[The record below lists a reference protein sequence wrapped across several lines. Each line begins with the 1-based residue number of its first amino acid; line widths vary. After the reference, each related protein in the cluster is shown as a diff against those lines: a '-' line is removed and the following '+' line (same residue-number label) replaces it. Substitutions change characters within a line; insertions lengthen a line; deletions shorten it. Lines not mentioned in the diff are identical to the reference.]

1 MELYIPACIPADLKN
16 CTHESPRALSHNET
30 HAAMCCR
37 KPRHLQKH
45 HSPSE
50 IVHPTRRFLSLPS
63 ASKLYLKKLQIFLLH
78 LTHMIHHEFYGI
90 PLYLYLLL
98 PRNFFFT
105 DPAKEI
111 QSLLDHRGWSPSHPW
126 SGTDEAHQAPA
137 RLPPPSKDLYG
148 LSPRCDR
155 KTKACSG
162 LSKGCECT
170 STKSVTYHMPLLS
183 LLCTSNLA
191 LHPHRVSVR
200 GCLFWSVLSKC
211 FSDLYP
217 SNEYTNLLHVTSL
230 VLG

>member
-78 LTHMIHHEFYGI
+78 LTHMIHHEFYVI

-98 PRNFFFT
+98 PRIFFLQILR
-105 DPAKEI
+105 KKS
-111 QSLLDHRGWSPSHPW
+111 SLSWTTVAGLHHIHDLVRMKPTKPQLDCLH
-126 SGTDEAHQAPA
+126 
-137 RLPPPSKDLYG
+137 
-148 LSPRCDR
+148 
-155 KTKACSG
+155 
-162 LSKGCECT
+162 
-170 STKSVTYHMPLLS
+170 LLRI
-183 LLCTSNLA
+183 CM
-191 LHPHRVSVR
+191 
-200 GCLFWSVLSKC
+200 
-211 FSDLYP
+211 D
-217 SNEYTNLLHVTSL
+217 
-230 VLG
+230 